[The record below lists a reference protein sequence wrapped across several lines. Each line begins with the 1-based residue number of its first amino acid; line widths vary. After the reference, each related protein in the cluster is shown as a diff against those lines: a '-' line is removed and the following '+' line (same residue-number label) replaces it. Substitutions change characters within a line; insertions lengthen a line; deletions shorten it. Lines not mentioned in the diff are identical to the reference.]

1 MEKCVNRGDVIFWEN
16 KRFFSY
22 NYFLK
27 QKFGE
32 KVFKIPVSLATTC
45 PNRDGKKAHG
55 GCIFCSENGSGDFL
69 IPHNVSI
76 KNQIEKMVEQDEKWN
91 ANKYIVYFQS
101 FTNTYLPV
109 EVLRKAMEEALLNE
123 NVVGISIG
131 TRVDCIS
138 DDMLSLLAEFNKK
151 TFLNIEL
158 GLQTSKDKSHELVNS
173 QFVTKDYQD
182 VMKRLKKHNIFV
194 VTHVIIGL
202 PFETKDDIK
211 NTVST
216 TIKAGTNG
224 IKLQLLY
231 ILKDTKLHQLYTET
245 NFDIFTFDEY
255 VDLIIEIIEN
265 LPKDIVIM
273 RLTGDG
279 KKEDVI
285 APLFSLNKRKILNAI
300 DSRLKERNSY
310 QSKNL
315 IGSSD

>member
-45 PNRDGKKAHG
+45 PNRDGSKGVG

-76 KNQIEKMVEQDEKWN
+76 KNQIEQMIEKDEKWN

-101 FTNTYLPV
+101 YTNTYLPV
-109 EVLRKAMEEALLNE
+109 EILRKAMEDALSNE
-123 NVVGISIG
+123 NVLGISIG

-138 DDMLSLLAEFNKK
+138 DEMLQLLSEFNKK
-151 TFLNIEL
+151 TFLNVEL
-158 GLQTSKDKSHELVNS
+158 GLQTSKDSTHELVNS
-173 QFVTKDYQD
+173 QFITDDYIN
-182 VMKRLKKHNIFV
+182 VMARLKSHNIFV

-202 PFETKDDIK
+202 PFETTQDIK
-211 NTVST
+211 KTVNTCV
-216 TIKAGTNG
+216 KAGTNG

-231 ILKDTKLHQLYTET
+231 ILKNTKLHNLYTNT

-285 APLFSLNKRKILNAI
+285 APLFSLNKRKILNTI

-315 IGSSD
+315 VGSSD